1 MEIIFYLR
9 ILSLW
14 RSVINKIPE
23 YNDLNFSSNCL
34 ISPLRRYFI
43 WASIEP
49 FFFQLSPYLL
59 NLSSCSFKKLRF
71 P

>member
-49 FFFQLSPYLL
+49 FFFLQKASISLAKVIVVCRQ
-59 NLSSCSFKKLRF
+59 NL
-71 P
+71 